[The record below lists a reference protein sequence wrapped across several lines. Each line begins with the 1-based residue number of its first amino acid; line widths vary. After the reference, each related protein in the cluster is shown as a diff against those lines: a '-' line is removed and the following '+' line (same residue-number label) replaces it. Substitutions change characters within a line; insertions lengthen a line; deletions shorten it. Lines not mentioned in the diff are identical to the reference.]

1 MVENTSTKALI
12 IVDVQNDFCTGGS
25 LAVGDNEMIFPI
37 IDKLR
42 ASPYKETWKKVYRT
56 RDWHPADHC
65 SFQVNNPGSELFK
78 PFKLANGVDQVM
90 WPVHCVQ
97 NTKGAEWHEKCPLL
111 DGEVIVDKGTDKTV
125 DSYSGFGTAPEKTI
139 LLDELKKEGI
149 TEIYCVGLAYD
160 YCVGSTAEDGAKN
173 GFKTYLVT
181 DATKAVN
188 PATAEPMK
196 QRLADAGVIPITSE
210 EVPKA

>member
-1 MVENTSTKALI
+1 
-12 IVDVQNDFCTGGS
+12 
-25 LAVGDNEMIFPI
+25 
-37 IDKLR
+37 
-42 ASPYKETWKKVYRT
+42 
-56 RDWHPADHC
+56 
-65 SFQVNNPGSELFK
+65 
-78 PFKLANGVDQVM
+78 M

-97 NTKGAEWHEKCPLL
+97 GTKGAEFHEKCPVQ

-125 DSYSGFGTAPEKTI
+125 DSYSGFGTPPEKTI

-181 DATKAVN
+181 DAAKSVAA
-188 PATAEPMK
+188 ATAETMK
-196 QRLADAGVIPITSE
+196 TRLDAVGVIPITSE